1 MAKRWQKLLTGS
13 AFLAAVLAGT
23 MTAGAATTVSV
34 AIWDNNQLSGLQEIA
49 DEWAEQNDV
58 TVDFRVM
65 DWSTYWTMLEAGA
78 SGGDMPDV
86 FWMHS
91 ANAQKYMDANLLLP
105 LDDYIAADD
114 AIDLENYFQ
123 GINELYNK
131 DGVQ

>member
-1 MAKRWQKLLTGS
+1 MKREWKKLLSGG
-13 AFLAAVLAGT
+13 AFAATLLAGS
-23 MTAGAATTVSV
+23 MTASAAGTTISV

-65 DWSTYWTMLEAGA
+65 DWTTYWTMLEAGA

-91 ANAQKYMDANLLLP
+91 ANAQKYMDANLLLS
-105 LDDYIAADD
+105 LDDYIASDD
-114 AIDLENYFQ
+114 AIDLEN
-123 GINELYNK
+123 
-131 DGVQ
+131 

>member
-1 MAKRWQKLLTGS
+1 MKKRWLKMLTGS
-13 AFLAAVLAGT
+13 AFLTAVVTGA

-34 AIWDNNQLSGLQEIA
+34 AIWDNNQLSGLQQIA
-49 DEWAEQNDV
+49 DEWGAEHDV
-58 TVDFRVM
+58 NVDFRVM

-105 LDDYIAADD
+105 LDEYIA
-114 AIDLENYFQ
+114 
-123 GINELYNK
+123 ELCLH
-131 DGVQ
+131 